1 MGAILLTNC
10 RLVQPLGSIPRD
22 WSSLRS
28 MRLIHV
34 AREASPSVFACF
46 SSCCL
51 NSSVNLIWYCGDR
64 FSFCVDM
71 VITQGYFKLH
81 GNDHF
86 NFSNQIKQRPV
97 VLATHTGRLTNN
109 R

>member
-1 MGAILLTNC
+1 MGAILLINC
-10 RLVQPLGSIPRD
+10 RLVQPLGSMPRD

-34 AREASPSVFACF
+34 AREASPSVFACS

-64 FSFCVDM
+64 FSFC
-71 VITQGYFKLH
+71 IRIY
-81 GNDHF
+81 
-86 NFSNQIKQRPV
+86 P
-97 VLATHTGRLTNN
+97 N
-109 R
+109 REAICYVPLGKSVACLWH